1 MIIIHAPTRYGDLD
15 CSGHGSDL
23 FDHLTPPLLLTISR
37 FPTGGYNYKILF
49 LMGARE
55 ETSSTLVNLFP
66 LSCNTDT

>member
-23 FDHLTPPLLLTISR
+23 FDHLTHAPPAPLYCLLYPDSRLVVITI
-37 FPTGGYNYKILF
+37 F

-55 ETSSTLVNLFP
+55 ETSSTLVNLWTSS
-66 LSCNTDT
+66 LL